1 MTRLDIALSDKGLC
15 KSRSHAK
22 DAILKGNVLV
32 NDRAVQQ
39 PSYEINDN
47 DNIKVINP
55 DNYVGRGAY
64 KLLQAFDDF
73 NIDVSDKVVMDIGAS
88 TGGFTQVLL
97 EKGVKKAYAIDV
109 GHDQLDPIIKNDAR
123 VVVMEGT
130 DIRNLKPSDIPDVI
144 GFITC
149 DVSFISLKK
158 IAKEIAG
165 FMYVGSKALF
175 LIKPQF
181 EAGRENIDK
190 NGIVKNSE
198 IRMKSVK
205 STEAFI
211 NGQGIRTLGLRECL
225 TRGKEGN
232 IEFLLYA
239 EKS

>member
-1 MTRLDIALSDKGLC
+1 MTRLDIALAERGLC

-22 DAILKGNVLV
+22 EAILKGNVLV
-32 NDRAVQQ
+32 NSRAVTK
-39 PSYEINDN
+39 PAFETGDEDKIT
-47 DNIKVINP
+47 VIDP
-55 DNYVGRGAY
+55 DKYVGRGAY
-64 KLLQAFDDF
+64 KLLQAFNDF
-73 NIDVSDKVVMDIGAS
+73 DIDVRDKVIMDIGAS

-97 EKGVKKAYAIDV
+97 EKGAKKVYAVDV
-109 GHDQLDPIIKNDAR
+109 GHDQLDEAIRNDSR
-123 VVVMEGT
+123 VVAMEGT
-130 DIRNLKPSDIPDVI
+130 DIRSLKLTDIPDVI
-144 GFITC
+144 EFITC

-158 IAKEIAG
+158 IALDIAR
-165 FMYVGSKALF
+165 FMHTGSRAL
-175 LIKPQF
+175 LLVKPQF

-211 NGQGIRTLGLRECL
+211 NAKAIRTLGLCECL